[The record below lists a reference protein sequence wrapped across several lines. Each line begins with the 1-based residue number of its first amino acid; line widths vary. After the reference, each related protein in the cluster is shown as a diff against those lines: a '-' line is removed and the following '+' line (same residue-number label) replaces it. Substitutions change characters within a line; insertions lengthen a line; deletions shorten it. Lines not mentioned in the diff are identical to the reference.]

1 MSGKESWCRT
11 NPGELLFTNGMKN
24 TVLVIALVLGTL
36 PVTPDQKAAPNAP
49 SGSASPNATRSAT
62 PATPSGT
69 PSDADRIHEL
79 QRRVQLIEGQIAQ
92 GDDKSRTSTTV
103 TIIAAIIGAAAVF
116 GSAWVAAKFGNTS
129 QILASE
135 RAEKL
140 AKNEAQYRHTEQ
152 IIDFRVKQVQNF
164 YAPMSALLRQ
174 SKDLYDKMLEQLS
187 HDEPTRYRKNT
198 DSVGSDFRWQV
209 FHKGKWENFYLLDQ
223 LPAIKEN
230 ARALALVDAML
241 DIGENICEVISSNAG
256 YAAENLVEMLGKYM
270 AHYAILKTVR
280 NGPETEPFEPGF
292 HKVGYFPY
300 GIDTKIREAYH
311 EVFKSI
317 DQDRQTGTE
326 TLKILA
332 EGRR

>member
-1 MSGKESWCRT
+1 
-11 NPGELLFTNGMKN
+11 MKN

-36 PVTPDQKAAPNAP
+36 PVSPNQKAALNAP
-49 SGSASPNATRSAT
+49 SGSASPNSTASAT
-62 PATPSGT
+62 PATPSGI
-69 PSDADRIHEL
+69 PSDADKIQEL
-79 QRRVQLIEGQIAQ
+79 QHRVQLIEGQIAQ
-92 GDDKSRTSTTV
+92 GGDKSRTSTTV

-116 GSAWVAAKFGNTS
+116 GSAWVAAKFGNRS

-135 RAEKL
+135 RAERL
-140 AKNEAQYRHTEQ
+140 AKNEAEYRHTEQ

-174 SKDLYDKMLEQLS
+174 SKDLYDKTLLQLS
-187 HDEPTRYRKNT
+187 HDEPPRYRKNT
-198 DSVGSDFRWQV
+198 DAVGSDFRWQV
-209 FHKGKWENFYLLDQ
+209 FHKGKWGNFYLLDQ

-230 ARALALVDAML
+230 PRALALVDAML
-241 DIGENICEVISSNAG
+241 AIGEKICEVISSNAG
-256 YAAENLVEMLGKYM
+256 YATEDIVEMLGKYM
-270 AHYAILKTVR
+270 AHHAILKTVR
-280 NGPETEPFEPGF
+280 NGSETEPFEPGF

-317 DQDRQTGTE
+317 DQGRQAGTE

-332 EGRR
+332 EERR